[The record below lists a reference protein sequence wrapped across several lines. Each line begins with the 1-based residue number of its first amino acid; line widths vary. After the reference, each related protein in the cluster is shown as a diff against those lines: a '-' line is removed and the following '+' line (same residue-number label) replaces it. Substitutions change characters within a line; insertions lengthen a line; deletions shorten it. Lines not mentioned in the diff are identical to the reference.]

1 MEAGSALDLLHLLHL
16 HLLNLV
22 HLHLAPLHL
31 EAAGW
36 PPPRWTR

>member
-22 HLHLAPLHL
+22 HLAPLHL